1 MQQQGSQA
9 AHKSTEVAAEQAAKG
24 SAAVGLKQCRR
35 THQCHFVYSASSVAF
50 MQQQCLL
57 SNTAAIQETQCYGGC
72 SAAAGQPGRP
82 KSTEVAAE
90 QAAKDG
96 AAVGLLMLM
105 PKDLTTTLFLMQ
117 GGNCLNV

>member
-1 MQQQGSQA
+1 MRQQGSQA
-9 AHKSTEVAAEQAAKG
+9 A
-24 SAAVGLKQCRR
+24 R
-35 THQCHFVYSASSVAF
+35 
-50 MQQQCLL
+50 
-57 SNTAAIQETQCYGGC
+57 
-72 SAAAGQPGRP
+72 